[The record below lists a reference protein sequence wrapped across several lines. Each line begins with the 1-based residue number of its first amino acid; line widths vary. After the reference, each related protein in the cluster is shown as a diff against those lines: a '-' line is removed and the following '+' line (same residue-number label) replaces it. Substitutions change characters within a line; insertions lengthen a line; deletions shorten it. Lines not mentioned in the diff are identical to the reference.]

1 MFIRPTCCQE
11 EKRGITVR
19 RQISTSSLWHYKH
32 VLEHIRNGRQKMKA
46 ELLFSWAQVLYT
58 FVTTSTNLVLLS
70 IVVESN
76 GHL

>member
-1 MFIRPTCCQE
+1 M
-11 EKRGITVR
+11 
-19 RQISTSSLWHYKH
+19 
-32 VLEHIRNGRQKMKA
+32 LEHIRNGRQKMKA

>member
-1 MFIRPTCCQE
+1 
-11 EKRGITVR
+11 
-19 RQISTSSLWHYKH
+19 
-32 VLEHIRNGRQKMKA
+32 MKA
-46 ELLFSWAQVLYT
+46 ELLLSSAQVLYN

>member
-1 MFIRPTCCQE
+1 
-11 EKRGITVR
+11 
-19 RQISTSSLWHYKH
+19 
-32 VLEHIRNGRQKMKA
+32 MKA
-46 ELLFSWAQVLYT
+46 ELLLSWTQVLYT